1 MKRIKFFVF
10 LLFIAA
16 LCVPYHAAAQSYP
29 APTGDF
35 FRQEG
40 IGSWYGPG
48 FDGRPTASGEI
59 FDSSQFTAAHP
70 DLPFGTYLIV
80 TNRHNNKQVTV
91 RVNDRGPFVSSR
103 IIDVSKAAAEYL
115 DMIITGTAPLIIET
129 LRTGNV
135 PSSEAPVLTQ
145 VPTTPQQTI
154 ADPQASVQVP
164 TSPFAATTVETYDY
178 NALPPPETIY
188 VYTPPPPI
196 PVAPPSEVA
205 SAPSVPLAPSV
216 PPVPS
221 VPSAPLPS
229 VTGVKFI
236 PAMEPEPGKLYKLQ
250 VGSYKDPRSA
260 VAAFERLRNVG
271 LGSGYER
278 YEDFYRVVVKGVRG
292 TEVRSVADK
301 LDIAGFH
308 EVVIR
313 EDR

>member
-1 MKRIKFFVF
+1 MKRISFFVF
-10 LLFIAA
+10 LLVIAA
-16 LCVPYHAAAQSYP
+16 LCIPYYAAAQSYP
-29 APTGDF
+29 APTGNI

-59 FDSSQFTAAHP
+59 FDSNQFTAAHP
-70 DLPFGTYLIV
+70 ELPFGTYLVV

-91 RVNDRGPFVSSR
+91 RVNDRGPFVASR

-129 LRTGNV
+129 LYAGNV
-135 PSSEAPVLTQ
+135 PSSEAPVYSQAPAAPDTQ
-145 VPTTPQQTI
+145 YTITGPQTPAQM
-154 ADPQASVQVP
+154 PM
-164 TSPFAATTVETYDY
+164 SPFAATTVETDY
-178 NALPPPETIY
+178 YALPPPETIY
-188 VYTPPPPI
+188 VYTPPQTAAITVVPNNE
-196 PVAPPSEVA
+196 VAP
-205 SAPSVPLAPSV
+205 APSVPPSV

-221 VPSAPLPS
+221 VSPTPS

-236 PAMEPEPGKLYKLQ
+236 PAIEPQPGKVYKLQ

-278 YEDFYRVVVKGVRG
+278 YEDFYRVVVTGIRG

-301 LDIAGFH
+301 LYTAGFY

-313 EDR
+313 EDRQ